1 MNEKNLRSESRAD
14 KKIPLISP
22 EIFYEKDY
30 PEIMAVECQNQQLTA
45 TLSDGRIVSIPTV
58 WFKRLREATSE
69 QLKKLEILPDGYGIT
84 WPELDEDI
92 SVKAFVNGL

>member
-58 WFKRLREATSE
+58 
-69 QLKKLEILPDGYGIT
+69 
-84 WPELDEDI
+84 
-92 SVKAFVNGL
+92 